1 MIENPIQQ
9 KEKLMFI
16 GTYIWD
22 AKYGVPEDDSYEGV
36 AEFVAQLQQ
45 KEEEVNSNLDNF
57 CRNFGAF
64 LKQAQPFYPDDRSI
78 SENIRL
84 ANIIKGNPQ
93 EVALVL
99 ADEVGESVE
108 FFYDMLY
115 KCCLDNNLIYCDG
128 ESGAIVQPNNTK
140 KAEQGYAKWQ
150 QQLADMKAD
159 LLVEPSIDDELIPD
173 KTNKVC
179 TLIKK
184 ILNARLKELDMA
196 EGHVKTVDPSGLV
209 RVEYLF
215 NEYRLQLSFMFRQ
228 DIDDDD
234 EWMRRILLDTYIY
247 IRMEGYDIRCNH
259 EHFYRL
265 SCTHKRD
272 YGYLPTETVAELKQH
287 IDYGITMLQYFY
299 PHMSSL
305 EELYAFLVRAKQ
317 NKLSRHFFQRIQ
329 HVDPIAMYHL
339 ACKTN
344 QENLPALRAQ
354 YKKEYIDDN
363 VWAREQSCE
372 FGGYEFTEEKRNKE
386 IKDADK
392 EFEQDAVTI
401 DEKYDVK

>member
-1 MIENPIQQ
+1 
-9 KEKLMFI
+9 MFI

-57 CRNFGAF
+57 RRDFGAF

-84 ANIIKGNPQ
+84 ANIVKGNPQ
-93 EVALVL
+93 EVVLVL
-99 ADEVGESVE
+99 ADEVGDSVE

-128 ESGAIVQPNNTK
+128 ESGAIVQPNDK
-140 KAEQGYAKWQ
+140 EEAEQGYAKWQ

-159 LLVEPSIDDELIPD
+159 LLVEPSVDDELIPD

-196 EGHVKTVDPSGLV
+196 EGHVKKSGNELV
-209 RVEYLF
+209 EANFLF
-215 NEYRLQLSFMFRQ
+215 NGYELELNFQFRQ
-228 DIDDDD
+228 DIDDND
-234 EWMRRILLDTYIY
+234 EWMRRILLKPYIY
-247 IRMEGYDIRCNH
+247 IRIEGYYIRCNH
-259 EHFYRL
+259 YHFYRL

-317 NKLSRHFFQRIQ
+317 DKLSRHFFQRIQ
-329 HVDPIAMYHL
+329 HVDPITMYKL
-339 ACKTN
+339 ACKTK
-344 QENLPALRAQ
+344 QDNLPALRAQ

-363 VWAREQSCE
+363 VWATQLDFEIDD
-372 FGGYEFTEEKRNKE
+372 YEFTEEQRQKE
-386 IKDADK
+386 IAQHT
-392 EFEQDAVTI
+392 EWFEQRAVTI